1 MICKSPNSR
10 PFPRHRIAAPK
21 STCSFTATI
30 EVLRKLYSFY
40 YSLINLWKKK
50 LPSLAITSFAGVPC
64 VCETWGG
71 RIHYSLWPRLPGN
84 SLGFSLDEKVK
95 ARSSFTRAALQWV
108 WEVKTRLP
116 WVQDIVTAGDQLRGS
131 TVRVW
136 DMGREDSLF
145 TLAPIT
151 REFTRLLPRWKSE
164 SPFIFY

>member
-30 EVLRKLYSFY
+30 EVLRKLCPFY

-71 RIHYSLWPRLPGN
+71 RIHYLFWPRLPGN

-108 WEVKTRLP
+108 WGMKSRLP
-116 WVQDIVTAGDQLRGS
+116 WVQDIVTVGDQ
-131 TVRVW
+131 VW
-136 DMGREDSLF
+136 CGERFSRPLKKIV
-145 TLAPIT
+145 LGP
-151 REFTRLLPRWKSE
+151 L
-164 SPFIFY
+164 